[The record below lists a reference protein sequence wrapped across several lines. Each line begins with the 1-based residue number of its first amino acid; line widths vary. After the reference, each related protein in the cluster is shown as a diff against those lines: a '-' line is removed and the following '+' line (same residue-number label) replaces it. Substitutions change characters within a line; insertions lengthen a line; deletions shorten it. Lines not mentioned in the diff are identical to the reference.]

1 MLRISVEIDPGG
13 DAHRRRELASAAVSN
28 VSDLADLS
36 RYRVFAREGAN
47 EVAGADA
54 WEAMGHIGGHDRR
67 QSVWALVEKVA
78 AWAAV
83 EAREHNRPQVDP
95 EEFLKW
101 LSPQL
106 AGDEELFRVRT
117 SRQGRRFANIRWGR
131 VRNKSSDEE
140 EARLKEVLA
149 DEIMVR
155 QPTGGR
161 GDMSLWRLAEHLA
174 SLDTVVTI
182 TVGGET
188 TLLCVESGA

>member
-1 MLRISVEIDPGG
+1 V
-13 DAHRRRELASAAVSN
+13 
-28 VSDLADLS
+28 
-36 RYRVFAREGAN
+36 
-47 EVAGADA
+47 VAGAGA
-54 WEAMGHIGGHDRR
+54 WEAMGHISGHNRR

-83 EAREHNRPQVDP
+83 EAREHNRPQP
-95 EEFLKW
+95 SQEEFLKW
-101 LSPQL
+101 LAPWL

-117 SRQGRRFANIRWGR
+117 PPEGRPFANIQWGR
-131 VRNKSSDEE
+131 VRKKSSDEE

-155 QPTGGR
+155 QPTGGLEEL
-161 GDMSLWRLAEHLA
+161 SLWRLAERLA

-188 TLLCVESGA
+188 TSLCVDSGA